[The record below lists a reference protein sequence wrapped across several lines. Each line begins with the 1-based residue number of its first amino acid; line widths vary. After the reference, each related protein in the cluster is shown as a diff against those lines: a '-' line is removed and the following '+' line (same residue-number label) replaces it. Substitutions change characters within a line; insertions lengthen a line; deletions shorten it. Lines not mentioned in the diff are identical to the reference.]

1 MNKPS
6 SSVAQSSPRH
16 RRQSRRVLLQAIYQ
30 WDMAGSTEKDM
41 VQFFT
46 DEGSLDKADKRYFHD
61 CLHGV
66 MRGVKDL
73 DRAFEPY
80 LDRTLS
86 ELNPV
91 ERSCLRAGCYE
102 LIEREDVP
110 FKVIINEWVDLAKL
124 FGAQD
129 SYRYINAVLDA
140 VARTAREREE

>member
-1 MNKPS
+1 MTKHTAS
-6 SSVAQSSPRH
+6 HTESTPRH

-46 DEGSLDKADKRYFHD
+46 DEGSLDKADKRYFNE

-66 MRGVKDL
+66 LRGVKDL

-80 LDRTLS
+80 LDRTLA

-110 FKVIINEWVDLAKL
+110 FRVIINEWVDLAKL

>member
-1 MNKPS
+1 MD
-6 SSVAQSSPRH
+6 VSPRF
-16 RRQSRRVLLQAIYQ
+16 RRQSRRVLLQALYQ
-30 WDMAGSTEKDM
+30 WDMAGSTETEM
-41 VQFFT
+41 VDFFT
-46 DEGSLDKADKRYFHD
+46 DEGSLDKADKRYFND

-73 DRAFEPY
+73 DRAYEPY
-80 LDRTLS
+80 LDRALS

-91 ERSCLRAGCYE
+91 ERACLRAGSFE

-110 FKVIINEWVDLAKL
+110 VGVVINEWVELAKM

-140 VARTAREREE
+140 LARTARDGEE

>member
-1 MNKPS
+1 MD
-6 SSVAQSSPRH
+6 VSPRF
-16 RRQSRRVLLQAIYQ
+16 RRQSRRVLLQALYQ
-30 WDMAGSTEKDM
+30 WDMAGSTETEM
-41 VQFFT
+41 VDFFT
-46 DEGSLDKADKRYFHD
+46 DEGSLDKADKRYFND

-73 DRAFEPY
+73 DRAYEPY
-80 LDRTLS
+80 LDRALS

-91 ERSCLRAGCYE
+91 ERACLRAGSFE

-110 FKVIINEWVDLAKL
+110 VGVVINEWVDLAKM

-140 VARTAREREE
+140 LARTARETEE

>member
-1 MNKPS
+1 MD
-6 SSVAQSSPRH
+6 VSPRF
-16 RRQSRRVLLQAIYQ
+16 RRQSRRVLLQALYQ
-30 WDMAGSTEKDM
+30 WDMAGSTETEM
-41 VQFFT
+41 VDFFT
-46 DEGSLDKADKRYFHD
+46 DEGSLDKADKRYFND

-73 DRAFEPY
+73 DRAYEPY
-80 LDRTLS
+80 LDRALS

-91 ERSCLRAGCYE
+91 ERACLRAGSFE

-110 FKVIINEWVDLAKL
+110 VGVVINEWVELAKM

-140 VARTAREREE
+140 LARTARDTDE

>member
-1 MNKPS
+1 MSKQPESLMQTS
-6 SSVAQSSPRH
+6 SRH

-30 WDMAGSTEKDM
+30 WDMAGSTEQDM
-41 VQFFT
+41 IQFFT
-46 DEGSLDKADKRYFHD
+46 DEGSLDKADRRYFQE

-73 DRAFEPY
+73 DRAFVPY
-80 LDRTLS
+80 LDRTLT

-91 ERSCLRAGCYE
+91 ERSCLRAGSYE